1 MLNNPATPT
10 FRLREMSRAGV
21 GNFPSLFLQASG
33 ACGVVLARAL
43 APCCFAALA
52 QAVTPSVMSG
62 VDGEIP
68 GKARVHPAVGENS
81 CRSLGTLKD
90 FNFSAFYLQL
100 LL

>member
-1 MLNNPATPT
+1 
-10 FRLREMSRAGV
+10 MSRAGV

-68 GKARVHPAVGENS
+68 GKARVHPDLNI
-81 CRSLGTLKD
+81 
-90 FNFSAFYLQL
+90 L
-100 LL
+100 LLEKTLAGHWGP